1 MRPFLLDVNTYIHIT
16 VWFQLLEQIQ
26 KNRDE
31 NAYKPPWR
39 ENAREHGGG
48 RFKQKT
54 TEETLG
60 IFQSVLPRITPERFA
75 GLMQQVKYLNI
86 NTEDRLKGAIE
97 LILEQAV
104 SEPGFC
110 ATYARMCRELAGVSY
125 SHPSRTSTCDGNTSP
140 VHLHHSKYTLYRG
153 KIRLIVL
160 HRS

>member
-1 MRPFLLDVNTYIHIT
+1 MLDVNTYIHT
-16 VWFQLLEQIQ
+16 SVWFQFLEQIQ
-26 KNRDE
+26 KNKDE
-31 NAYKPPWR
+31 NANKPPWR
-39 ENAREHGGG
+39 ENVSEHDGG
-48 RFKQKT
+48 RFTQKT

-60 IFQSVLPRITPERFA
+60 ILQSILHKITPESFG

-125 SHPSRTSTCDGNTSP
+125 SHPSRTSKRDGNT
-140 VHLHHSKYTLYRG
+140 
-153 KIRLIVL
+153 
-160 HRS
+160 